1 MSGDKELY
9 ERCLS
14 VFEGFSAT
22 SFFVGPVGNGTRMK
36 LLANYLVHVH
46 TTAAAECIVMGE
58 KAGLAPDLI
67 YQALKPG
74 AGGSK
79 MFEVRGA
86 MMAKSDYREG
96 GGTMFEIFKKD
107 SAIITEFAASVD
119 APIDLYSVAREKLN
133 SAIELGLERLD
144 TSAVCKALEV
154 AAGIDRQMVE

>member
-1 MSGDKELY
+1 M
-9 ERCLS
+9 
-14 VFEGFSAT
+14 FEGFTST

-46 TTAAAECIVMGE
+46 TTAAAECMVMGE

-67 YQALKPG
+67 YKALKPG

-79 MFEVRGA
+79 MFDVRGA

-107 SAIITEFAASVD
+107 STIITEFAASVN
-119 APIDLYSVAREKLN
+119 APIDSACSDILTSRKAQSSLTSSAGLAAYSLPN
-133 SAIELGLERLD
+133 
-144 TSAVCKALEV
+144 
-154 AAGIDRQMVE
+154 